1 MPVGVTSII
10 VVPVPCRLL
19 ELLKLDTRASPG
31 LALPPLGKFDGTYAT
46 PYGFKSPF
54 TAGTVETARTK
65 VRLLRIEVG
74 AGSEFRGVWIATA
87 FWWDHKLRSWNALSS
102 SRDSRASQ
110 TGCIVPDYH
119 GFRGDDQ
126 MFR

>member
-1 MPVGVTSII
+1 MLP
-10 VVPVPCRLL
+10 L
-19 ELLKLDTRASPG
+19 LLKLETRMSPG
-31 LALPPLGKFDGTYAT
+31 LRLPPGRNPLGTNAT

-74 AGSEFRGVWIATA
+74 AGSEFPGVWIATA
-87 FWWDHKLRSWNALSS
+87 CWWDDKLRSWNALSS

-110 TGCIVPDYH
+110 TGCIVL
-119 GFRGDDQ
+119 RGDRRFCMAPSTDSEG
-126 MFR
+126 RDIN